1 MRWRHNV
8 IRNNLHLTL
17 TVYLPL
23 PAQQLFN
30 GQKLSLRAFFVMNLK
45 PFVLWGAWQ
54 LLLPCWNLMNPNHL
68 KLDIISYGVALS
80 WREIH
85 HKNLW
90 YGFLFTA
97 GDLNLSEIIKRNRMK
112 WRWSSLMWGNN
123 DYKKERKMSEERNS
137 KEFNFDTF
145 FLQVKI
151 TQNIKCHLLEDV
163 LKKLQLDFWGWKMS
177 LSKTIF
183 LLGPPRTIHVASKKK
198 VVAFMGL

>member
-1 MRWRHNV
+1 MALKVSDLGSFLQLLHFLFQNWKFQSCFPSKTSNVISILMRWRHNV

-112 WRWSSLMWGNN
+112 ERWSSLMWGNN
-123 DYKKERKMSEERNS
+123 DYRKEEKWVRKGIQKNS
-137 KEFNFDTF
+137 ILILFSF
-145 FLQVKI
+145 
-151 TQNIKCHLLEDV
+151 
-163 LKKLQLDFWGWKMS
+163 
-177 LSKTIF
+177 
-183 LLGPPRTIHVASKKK
+183 
-198 VVAFMGL
+198 

>member
-1 MRWRHNV
+1 MAISTRLLHCPSAKRLKKKPRMKHHINKITFKIYHLCGTKSIRFGGSFLSTFVFSASKMKVSVLFPSPTSNVISILMRWRHNV

-112 WRWSSLMWGNN
+112 
-123 DYKKERKMSEERNS
+123 
-137 KEFNFDTF
+137 
-145 FLQVKI
+145 
-151 TQNIKCHLLEDV
+151 
-163 LKKLQLDFWGWKMS
+163 
-177 LSKTIF
+177 
-183 LLGPPRTIHVASKKK
+183 
-198 VVAFMGL
+198 